1 MTRRLWVVLAVFS
14 VLAPDSAHAQ
24 SQKAHAGSDT
34 LPATVAKRSL
44 EAYNRHDLTALQSY
58 YDTVFTHEL
67 LGDSAAKY
75 TGTPPQ
81 MFAGMSDYFAKNKVR
96 AVLKQQIVS
105 GRYVVQLYDFIENGK
120 RAPHIEVYEIR
131 HGKIVHDWDQGPD
144 NVTNSAPV
152 KQ

>member
-44 EAYNRHDLTALQSY
+44 EAYNRHDLTALQSN

-67 LGDSAAKY
+67 LGTRRRSTRERPRRCSPACRTTSPRTRSA
-75 TGTPPQ
+75 Q
-81 MFAGMSDYFAKNKVR
+81 S
-96 AVLKQQIVS
+96 S
-105 GRYVVQLYDFIENGK
+105 
-120 RAPHIEVYEIR
+120 
-131 HGKIVHDWDQGPD
+131 
-144 NVTNSAPV
+144 NSRS
-152 KQ
+152 

>member
-1 MTRRLWVVLAVFS
+1 MSTDDQTALGGTRCLQRTRARLGAR
-14 VLAPDSAHAQ
+14 AIPR
-24 SQKAHAGSDT
+24 AHAGSDT

-44 EAYNRHDLTALQSY
+44 EAYNRHDLTALQSN

-105 GRYVVQLYDFIENGK
+105 GRYVVQLY
-120 RAPHIEVYEIR
+120 
-131 HGKIVHDWDQGPD
+131 
-144 NVTNSAPV
+144 
-152 KQ
+152 